1 MRGARRE
8 EETKRMHQVVPELVS
23 PMLGGMA
30 TCLLFYPLECIEAR
44 LQVSAGKISKPR
56 FVSSSFLSP
65 LPLHIFFFVFVFSP
79 LPLLRLS
86 ISFDSILL
94 LLFSS
99 FLFSSLTTPS
109 LSPPL
114 SLLLLLLVLHLIPL
128 QFTYGR
134 QGNGYTNGCKGIL
147 QRLVTIYPLLSLFTI
162 SLFPFLYFFIFCSL
176 VFPLIFHSIYI
187 I

>member
-65 LPLHIFFFVFVFSP
+65 LPLHIIPSFLFRFRFRFLSFASPSPLHLFWFDTSPLVFLLSVLLSYHSLPVSSPLTSPPPPCITSDPSSVYLWSSGKWLHKWVQGHFTKVSTHLSTFVPFHYFFISFFVFFY
-79 LPLLRLS
+79 
-86 ISFDSILL
+86 
-94 LLFSS
+94 
-99 FLFSSLTTPS
+99 FL
-109 LSPPL
+109 
-114 SLLLLLLVLHLIPL
+114 
-128 QFTYGR
+128 
-134 QGNGYTNGCKGIL
+134 
-147 QRLVTIYPLLSLFTI
+147 
-162 SLFPFLYFFIFCSL
+162 
-176 VFPLIFHSIYI
+176 
-187 I
+187 